1 MKTAILVGL
10 LITGLLALIGGFVL
24 VSVLNHDGKKE
35 DDLKTHLTPLKD
47 THHTLQVGSGLYQ
60 GTKPKD
66 TKCSCFRGGDT
77 VQKMVDGK
85 RKWYDEGFCGRCIGG
100 VVYGCPSLEC
110 GGECEKLLFSGPEC
124 TECNGDEKNP
134 FCVQTV
140 ENLTEASTK

>member
-10 LITGLLALIGGFVL
+10 LITGLLALIGSFVL

-35 DDLKTHLTPLKD
+35 GDLKTHLPPLKD

-77 VQKMVDGK
+77 VRNMENGK
-85 RKWYDEGFCGRCIGG
+85 IKSYDEGFCGQCIGG
-100 VVYGCPSLEC
+100 VIYGCPSSEC
-110 GGECEKLLFSGPEC
+110 SGTCEKLLFSGPKCNEC
-124 TECNGDEKNP
+124 SGNERNSQ
-134 FCVQTV
+134 CVQTTQSI
-140 ENLTEASTK
+140 TE